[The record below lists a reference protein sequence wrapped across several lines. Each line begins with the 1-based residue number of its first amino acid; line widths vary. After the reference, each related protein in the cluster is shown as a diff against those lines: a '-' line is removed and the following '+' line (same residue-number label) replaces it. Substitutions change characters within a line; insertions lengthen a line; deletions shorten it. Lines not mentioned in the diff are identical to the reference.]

1 MCTHCCTQCE
11 GVRFVSY
18 ADLCVS
24 RSDLIPRRKDDHLI
38 KHPASAKSMIESAV
52 AQKLAAELKA
62 HMH

>member
-1 MCTHCCTQCE
+1 MLTCTIT
-11 GVRFVSY
+11 
-18 ADLCVS
+18 
-24 RSDLIPRRKDDHLI
+24 DLIPRRKDDHLI